1 MKSFGEVN
9 WDVTSSDHI
18 QCHSKLSIRMP
29 TDLLRALSVD
39 ITASGSMSMIL
50 VLGHKG
56 SRLSPKGGVEI
67 GGNHAALIALVE
79 FERSV

>member
-1 MKSFGEVN
+1 
-9 WDVTSSDHI
+9 
-18 QCHSKLSIRMP
+18 MP